1 MTNTSRISLKISL
14 TAICAALYAVSIATT
29 AFIPTPWG
37 VGQFRWGVIFP
48 ALFAII
54 GGPWVAG
61 IGAAIGTWLGSW
73 ILMLYG
79 LSNPILSLFAGVPAN
94 FIGFFLLGYLIQK
107 FKTWNS
113 FLMIALLTLFIG
125 NFIAAFNVVLFFLL
139 FVDPAVGKFALLVHT
154 SDWMMR
160 LSIVLGF
167 MLFWVLTMY
176 PFVIFLVPPM
186 ARAIS
191 PILKKYN
198 IITTP
203 LMLEEPKITL
213 PKSIIA
219 GFAILV
225 FGFLFYF
232 TPLSNIFK
240 ILFGLDFLKQTYLF
254 YFTLI
259 SAGVLFIAPYIV
271 AKRFY
276 KLNKLQSK

>member
-1 MTNTSRISLKISL
+1 MIPTSRISLKISM

-94 FIGFFLLGYLIQK
+94 FIGFFLFGYLIHK
-107 FKTWNS
+107 FKSWSN
-113 FLMIALLTLFIG
+113 LIIIALLTLFIG
-125 NFIAAFNVVLFFLL
+125 NFIAAFNTVLFFTY
-139 FVDPAVGKFALLVHT
+139 FVDPAVHKFAFLVQT
-154 SDWMMR
+154 SEWATR
-160 LSIVLGF
+160 LSIVFGF

-176 PFVIFLVPPM
+176 PIIIFALPPLM
-186 ARAIS
+186 RAIT
-191 PILKKYN
+191 PILKTYQ
-198 IITTP
+198 IASPI
-203 LMLEEPKITL
+203 MLEEPKTTL
-213 PKSIIA
+213 PKSIVT
-219 GFAILV
+219 GFVVLLI
-225 FGFLFYF
+225 GFLFYY
-232 TPLSNIFK
+232 TPLSNILATVLR
-240 ILFGLDFLKQTYLF
+240 ISLLQQTYLF

-259 SAGVLFIAPYIV
+259 TAIVLFVAPYIV

-276 KLNKLQSK
+276 KLHKIQTR